1 MGSRNTTI
9 NFTDEQGN
17 TILNRGGVAIGS
29 SAMADPTSIAVGA
42 GAMGGAPAL
51 VPLLREMA
59 AMLGA
64 AGRVAAADMT

>member
-1 MGSRNTTI
+1 
-9 NFTDEQGN
+9 
-17 TILNRGGVAIGS
+17 
-29 SAMADPTSIAVGA
+29 MADPTSIAVGA

-64 AGRVAAADMT
+64 AGQTAGADMTDHLIAHVESPQPNPRAIERLGGSSGARYG